1 MVAIKDALHT
11 CATTNLATE
20 AEMRWKQ
27 SDHISVYKGTL
38 NLVKKAKIWGE
49 GESKENIITSD
60 NISVCSGIIGT

>member
-1 MVAIKDALHT
+1 
-11 CATTNLATE
+11 
-20 AEMRWKQ
+20 MRWKQ

>member
-38 NLVKKAKIWGE
+38 NLVKKAKIWGKV
-49 GESKENIITSD
+49 SLKKILSHLTIFLY
-60 NISVCSGIIGT
+60 VLA

>member
-38 NLVKKAKIWGE
+38 NLVKKAKIWE
-49 GESKENIITSD
+49 KVSLKKILSHLTIFLY
-60 NISVCSGIIGT
+60 VLA

>member
-38 NLVKKAKIWGE
+38 NLVKKAKIG
-49 GESKENIITSD
+49 GKVSLKKILSHLTIFLY
-60 NISVCSGIIGT
+60 VLA

>member
-20 AEMRWKQ
+20 AEMHWKQ

-38 NLVKKAKIWGE
+38 NLVKKAKIWE
-49 GESKENIITSD
+49 KVSLKKILSHLTIFLY
-60 NISVCSGIIGT
+60 VLA